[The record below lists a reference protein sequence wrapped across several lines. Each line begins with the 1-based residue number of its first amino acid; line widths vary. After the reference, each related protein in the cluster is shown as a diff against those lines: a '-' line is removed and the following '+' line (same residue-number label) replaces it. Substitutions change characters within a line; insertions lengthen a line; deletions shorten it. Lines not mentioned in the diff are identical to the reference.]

1 MGILAYTRELNE
13 QKLYILINGE
23 NEEKQL
29 PLRQLTGYRPLFMGA
44 QEDNQQISFAPYA
57 GIVLKKIVRF
67 WNKLAIT
74 ADMPR
79 LRFFE

>member
-1 MGILAYTRELNE
+1 MGIMAYTRELND

-29 PLRQLTGYRPLFMGA
+29 PLRQLTGYRPLFSQGA
-44 QEDNQQISFAPYA
+44 QVDNQQISFAPYA

-67 WNKLAIT
+67 LKQVGNHS
-74 ADMPR
+74 R
-79 LRFFE
+79 